1 MNLLRNLPRAR
12 PLAAVFQPEARL
24 RRRRLFVCL
33 IIAAFVLAFAAFLP
47 IAANAEEEEGN
58 GDTLLGNAEETLDA
72 LDLSALEAYLDTLSE
87 QQRALFGEDVRD
99 KILSVLNGD
108 FALDYS
114 DVFSA
119 IAGLLFDDLAVLLP
133 TFCLICSIVILCG
146 ILDRFK
152 SSFAERGTEKI
163 IHFVCYSAV
172 LVLILSSLAGVIA
185 DTADAVSSMQV
196 QMQAVFPVLLTLIAT
211 SGGSVSVAVY
221 QPAVL
226 FLSEVIVRI
235 VTAVVFPL
243 AGLMCVLR
251 MAGHMSGEIRLKNFC
266 ALFASVIKWLLGITL
281 TAFSVFLTVQGITSA
296 TYDGFSFKAIKYTVS
311 NTVPIVGGFVGG
323 GLDLVVAGSV
333 LIKNSVGICSV
344 LLMAVVL
351 AVPLVQL
358 AAYQLFL
365 KLAAAV
371 AEPAGSA
378 GTAEFL
384 SSLSGTV
391 NYYTAGL
398 ICCAFMYFITVL
410 LLICSSNAMF

>member
-1 MNLLRNLPRAR
+1 MKKLSAFSCRGAMQVFGRGGMISRRRVMAFALAALCVLVVSVFF
-12 PLAAVFQPEARL
+12 PLAVSG
-24 RRRRLFVCL
+24 
-33 IIAAFVLAFAAFLP
+33 
-47 IAANAEEEEGN
+47 EEDGSEG
-58 GDTLLGNAEETLDA
+58 DDLLGNAEETLDA
-72 LDLSALEAYLDTLSE
+72 LDLSALQEYLDSLSE
-87 QQRALFGEDVRD
+87 QQKALFGADVHD
-99 KILSVLNGD
+99 KILSVISGD
-108 FALDYS
+108 FALNYS
-114 DVFSA
+114 DVLSA
-119 IAGLLFDDLAVLLP
+119 VVGLLFDDLAVLLP
-133 TFCLICSIVILCG
+133 TFCLICSIVILGG

-152 SSFAERGTEKI
+152 SSFAEQGTAKL

-172 LVLILSSLAGVIA
+172 LVLILSSLAGVIV
-185 DTADAVSSMQV
+185 DTTDAVSSMQA
-196 QMQAVFPVLLTLIAT
+196 QMQAVFPLLLTLIAT

-235 VTAVVFPL
+235 ITAVVFPL
-243 AGLMCVLR
+243 AALMCVLR
-251 MAGHMSGEIRLKNFC
+251 MAGHMSSEIRLKNFC

-281 TAFSVFLTVQGITSA
+281 AAFSVFLTVQGITSA

-344 LLMAVVL
+344 LLMAIVL

-371 AEPAGSA
+371 AEPVGSA

-398 ICCAFMYFITVL
+398 VCCSFMYFITVL